1 MTAMVVKPLQAGS
14 VKLHWR
20 FFYNLLPTCHLAQ
33 RQTSYMPPKPT
44 ATERHQA
51 DSQSRPANNL
61 WRLLGVFFAWA
72 IGLSTA
78 GLLTLLLLVGVALVM
93 AYPQLPDISDLADY
107 RPKLSMRVF
116 SLEGKVIG
124 EFGEERRKLVPFK
137 DIPVIVK
144 QAVLSIEDA
153 RFYQHGGVDY
163 IGLVRASLAN
173 VGRAKS
179 QGASTITMQVA
190 RNVYLSSEKTFTR
203 KIYELLLTYKLEH
216 LLSKDQ
222 IFEIYLNQIFLGHRA
237 YGFAAASETYFGKP
251 IQSLSIAEAAMLAG
265 LPKAPSA
272 YNPINNPKRARSRQL
287 YIIER
292 MEENGFITSA
302 QAKAAKTEELK
313 IRSVT
318 APNTTH
324 AEYVAEMARQLMFAQ
339 YGNDIYTRGLNVYTT
354 IKAEDQEIA
363 YQALRRGI
371 LDYELR
377 QVYRG
382 PEKFITMPSDARELE
397 EAIDDA
403 LIEAGDKGDL
413 LSAVVLEATPKKVR
427 VVRQNTEVLEI
438 IGDGLK
444 PVTSALSDKAPPN
457 IKLRPGAVVRVSKN
471 AKGDWSLTQLPE
483 VEGAFVALDPA
494 DGAIRSLVGG
504 FDFDKNKFNHVTQAW
519 RQPGS
524 SFKPF
529 IYSAA
534 IEKGFTPATQVNDAP
549 LFFDASVTGSQA
561 WEPKNYD
568 GKFEGVMSL
577 KTALAKS
584 KNMVSIRIL
593 QAVGPQN
600 AQNWIS
606 RFGFDPEKHPAYLTM
621 ALGAGSV
628 TPMQVAMGYSV
639 FANGGYLVKPYL
651 ITKVSDPLGKVL
663 SVYTP
668 IELDDR
674 ARAIEPRNAFL
685 ISHLLQEVTRAG
697 TAMRAQAT
705 LKRSDIYGKTGTTN
719 DSMDAW
725 FAGYHQT
732 LTAVTWIGY
741 DTPRKLGDRETG
753 GGLSLPVWISYMQ
766 HALKNTPVSGM
777 PVPAGVVFEGN
788 DWFYQE
794 YTHSTGVT
802 SLGIEAKPAE
812 GEAIDPEKKKIMEMF
827 KE

>member
-1 MTAMVVKPLQAGS
+1 MAPP
-14 VKLHWR
+14 H
-20 FFYNLLPTCHLAQ
+20 P
-33 RQTSYMPPKPT
+33 MPPKHPPAEPSKAEPT
-44 ATERHQA
+44 AT
-51 DSQSRPANNL
+51 PVNNL
-61 WRLLGVFFAWA
+61 WRVLGSFFMWFM
-72 IGLSTA
+72 GLSAA
-78 GLLTLLLLVGVALVM
+78 GVATLVLLVGVALAM
-93 AYPQLPDISDLADY
+93 AYPQLPDISELADY

-116 SLEGKVIG
+116 SVEGKVIG
-124 EFGEERRKLVPFK
+124 EFGEERRKLIPFK
-137 DIPVIVK
+137 DIPDVVK

-163 IGLVRASLAN
+163 IGLARASLAN

-222 IFEIYLNQIFLGHRA
+222 IFEIYLNQIYLGHRA
-237 YGFAAASETYFGKP
+237 YGFAAAAETYFGKP

-292 MEENGFITSA
+292 MQDNGYITAA
-302 QAKAAKTEELK
+302 QATAAKAEELK
-313 IRSVT
+313 IRT
-318 APNTTH
+318 ANSGTSTH

-339 YGNDIYTRGLNVYTT
+339 YGADIYTRGLNVYTT
-354 IKAEDQEIA
+354 IKAEDQEVA

-382 PEKFITMPSDARELE
+382 PEKFITMPTDARELE
-397 EAIDDA
+397 DAIDEA

-413 LSAVVLEATPKKVR
+413 LAAVVLEAAPKKVR
-427 VVRQNTEVLEI
+427 VMRQNSEVLEI
-438 IGDGLK
+438 TGEGLK
-444 PVTSALSDKAPPN
+444 PVQSGLADKAPPN
-457 IKLRPGAVVRVSKN
+457 IKLRAGAVVRVSKT
-471 AKGDWSLTQLPE
+471 AKGDWALTQLPE
-483 VEGAFVALDPA
+483 VEGAFVALDPS

-534 IEKGFTPATQVNDAP
+534 IEKGFNPTTMVNDAP

-568 GKFEGVMSL
+568 GKFEGVMPL

-606 RFGFDPEKHPAYLTM
+606 RFGFDPEKHPPYLTM

-628 TPMQVAMGYSV
+628 TPMQVALGYSV
-639 FANGGYLVKPYL
+639 FANGGFLVKPYL
-651 ITKVSDPLGKVL
+651 ITKVTDPLGKVL
-663 SVYTP
+663 SNYTP
-668 IELDDR
+668 IELDERSR
-674 ARAIEPRNAFL
+674 AVEPRNAFL
-685 ISHLLQEVTRAG
+685 MSHLLQEVTRSG
-697 TAMRAQAT
+697 TASKAQQV
-705 LKRSDIYGKTGTTN
+705 LKRNDIYGKTGTTN

-725 FAGYHQT
+725 FAGYNPA

-753 GGLSLPVWISYMQ
+753 GGLSLPVWITYMQ
-766 HALKNTPVSGM
+766 HALKNVPITPM
-777 PVPAGVVFEGN
+777 PVPPGVVFEGN
-788 DWFYQE
+788 DWYFQE
-794 YTHSTGVT
+794 FTKSTGVS
-802 SLGIEAKPAE
+802 SLGIEGKPAD
-812 GEAIDPEKKKIMEMF
+812 GDAPDPEKKKILDLF